1 MPGSGFFWIFKLI
14 YCCHIF
20 VCPEYITAV
29 NRWFA
34 KLLPYVRP
42 HLYSNGGPVI
52 MAQVRLHVVFTC
64 NHGSGEIARCIL
76 DHIVIMCCCISSFM
90 VAIVS
95 ACHLELNALAASY

>member
-64 NHGSGEIARCIL
+64 NHGSGEIARCI
-76 DHIVIMCCCISSFM
+76 
-90 VAIVS
+90 
-95 ACHLELNALAASY
+95 HL